1 MKKLLFTFLAAMCCM
16 AMNAQSA
23 LVITDTNGREYYA
36 IETAAELVNFAQL
49 VNEGNTS
56 ANAVLMADIKM
67 NDEVLNDDGTL
78 NGTPQN
84 TWTPIGNS
92 SHLYAGEFNG
102 NGHTISGLYFNDQN
116 QSKIGL
122 FGMTTAGAH
131 IHNLG
136 IKDSYFNG
144 KDHVGGICGDFMNGL
159 IENCWSEV
167 VVYVTTGDGGGLTG
181 SVFTYAVLKDCYTI
195 CSVDGSGSRGLVCGA
210 QTGTIENCYARQI
223 NSTGTTIAIGW
234 TDSNAPTATNV
245 EIKSQDAFASGEV
258 CHLLNEG
265 VTDGTHLFY
274 QTLTKDNNPVL
285 DITHMTVFKSSDGT
299 FTNTH
304 ILGDVRFL
312 KASDYKSLTDCMAVL
327 QESSYIGMEE
337 SEGLYVNVS
346 SVLIIPQ
353 EVSLDMGYEKFI
365 DVMGAIYVFGQLS
378 MNFLYFC
385 NFTATVNIMNGGT
398 FSDNSTYKCDYT
410 LNNNVSPTV
419 KKIPGRQPT
428 VFQPGWKDYYIQ
440 GIETSYGFW
449 QCNNDYYADAACTQ
463 KITDLET
470 WKKGTG
476 RIDALRVTFGNKTYA
491 INDEGSIS
499 VSSLTFSDKD
509 SYQSDYDFTV
519 TGNLTYIR
527 SFKAT
532 GVWQAWFVP
541 FDVPVSDMN
550 AAGMEVAE
558 IAGVLMDENKQPYI
572 AFAKMTDPSAIVKA
586 NTPYVVK
593 TKKSSVSM
601 TLTGP
606 DMCIR
611 KSTSTELE
619 AKRLTVQS
627 SYNTFTF
634 GGNYQQTNGYAN
646 EWYALNTSGVF
657 QKMGD
662 GANLAPQRF
671 WMTIDTRTDT
681 PYYTDES
688 GAATTEF
695 INFTVWGDDEPTGI
709 ETIDNGQWTIDNS
722 QLYDLQ
728 GQKVTSIQKGQVYI
742 MNGKKFFAK

>member
-1 MKKLLFTFLAAMCCM
+1 MKKLLFTFLAVMCCM
-16 AMNAQSA
+16 VMNAQSA

-36 IETAAELVNFAQL
+36 IETAADLVNFAQL

-144 KDHVGGICGDFMNGL
+144 KDHVGGICGDFANGK

-181 SVFTYAVLKDCYTI
+181 SVFTNAVLKDCYTI

-210 QTGTIENCYARQI
+210 QTGSIENCYARQI

-258 CHLLNEG
+258 CHLLNG
-265 VTDGTHLFY
+265 GTTDGTQAFY

-285 DITHMTVFKSSDGT
+285 DITHMTVFKLSDGT

-312 KASDYKSLTDCMAVL
+312 KESDDKRLEDCMAVL
-327 QESSYIGMEE
+327 QESSNIGMEMR
-337 SEGLYVNVS
+337 EGLSMNVP

-353 EVSLDMGYEKFI
+353 GVYLNMDYEKFI
-365 DVMGAIYVFGQLS
+365 DVSGTIYVFGQLS
-378 MNFLYFC
+378 MLFMDIC
-385 NFTATVNIMNGGT
+385 DFTATVNIMNGGT
-398 FSDNSTYKCDYT
+398 FSDASTYKCDYT

-419 KKIPGRQPT
+419 KKTPGRQPT

-476 RIDALRVTFGNKTYA
+476 RIDAHRVTFGNKTYA

-499 VSSLTFSDKD
+499 VSSLTFTDKD
-509 SYQSDYDFTV
+509 SYQSNYDFTV
-519 TGNLTYIR
+519 TGNLTYNR
-527 SFKAT
+527 TFKAT

-541 FDVPVSDMN
+541 FDVTVGKMN
-550 AAGMEVAE
+550 QAGMEVAK
-558 IAGVLMDENKQPYI
+558 IAGVLMDGEVPYI
-572 AFAKMTDPSAIVKA
+572 AFAKMTDPYAIVKA

-593 TKKSSVSM
+593 TTKSIVSM
-601 TLTGP
+601 TLTDP

-611 KSTSTELE
+611 KSTNAELE
-619 AKRLTVQS
+619 AQRLTVQS
-627 SYNTFTF
+627 SFDTFTF

-646 EWYALNTSGVF
+646 EWYALNTSGIF
-657 QKMGD
+657 QMMGE
-662 GANLAPQRF
+662 GVSLAPQRF
-671 WMTIDTRTDT
+671 WMTINTRTDT
-681 PYYTDES
+681 PYYTGG
-688 GAATTEF
+688 GADAKEF
-695 INFTVWGDDEPTGI
+695 INMTVFGDDDPTGI
-709 ETIDNGQWTIDNS
+709 TSYENESESKGVIYNIH
-722 QLYDLQ
+722 
-728 GQKVTSIQKGQVYI
+728 GQKVTRIQSGQVYI
-742 MNGKKFFAK
+742 MNGKKYLAR